1 MILEK
6 TTMLCVYVS
15 EHETLMNLR
24 TNKQAKYIKK
34 EKSKPP
40 NGWTSQRTNERIS
53 DQNNERTNEQM

>member
-40 NGWTSQRTNERIS
+40 NG
-53 DQNNERTNEQM
+53 